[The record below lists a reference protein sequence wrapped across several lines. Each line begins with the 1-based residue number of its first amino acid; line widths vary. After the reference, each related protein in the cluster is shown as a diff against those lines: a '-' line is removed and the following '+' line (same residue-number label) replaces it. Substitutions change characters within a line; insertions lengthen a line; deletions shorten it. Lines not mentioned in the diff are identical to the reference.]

1 MIPPNAGFVNNAI
14 KTCVVEYS
22 INSSLLILSLSLHH
36 KRKTDGKVLSPL
48 SAYIFLIFNTANRP
62 QRSSMCST
70 SRSNA
75 RIPPPPSLCN
85 FQSVCLPYAPRKK
98 PYRFFANS
106 HARVAQQQFRAAYSI
121 IPVET
126 DTATSF
132 NYHKRKTDGK
142 VLSPLSAYVSL
153 LYFNTAN
160 RPQRSSTCS
169 TSRSNARTPPPPS
182 LCNFQSVCLPYAPR
196 KKKTVQIFCE
206 QPCACCA
213 ATISR
218 GVFNH
223 SRGN

>member
-48 SAYIFLIFNTANRP
+48 SAYIFLYLILPIAYKEVRCVVP
-62 QRSSMCST
+62 AVRMLAYRHRHCG
-70 SRSNA
+70 
-75 RIPPPPSLCN
+75 IGLCQN
-85 FQSVCLPYAPRKK
+85 ISPMPLAKK

-121 IPVET
+121 IPVGT
-126 DTATSF
+126 DTVTSF

-142 VLSPLSAYVSL
+142 VLSPLSAYIFL
-153 LYFNTAN
+153 IFNTAN

-169 TSRSNARTPPPPS
+169 TSRSNARIPPPPLRYRTLS
-182 LCNFQSVCLPYAPR
+182 KY
-196 KKKTVQIFCE
+196 
-206 QPCACCA
+206 
-213 ATISR
+213 
-218 GVFNH
+218 
-223 SRGN
+223 

>member
-1 MIPPNAGFVNNAI
+1 MLAYRYRHCGIGLCQNISPMPLAKNRTDFLRTAMRVLRSNNFARRI
-14 KTCVVEYS
+14 QSFPWE
-22 INSSLLILSLSLHH
+22 LILPHH
-36 KRKTDGKVLSPL
+36 LIITNAKRTARFFPRCP
-48 SAYIFLIFNTANRP
+48 LIFFLYLILPIAHKEVRRVVPTVRMLAYRH
-62 QRSSMCST
+62 RHCG
-70 SRSNA
+70 
-75 RIPPPPSLCN
+75 IGLCQN
-85 FQSVCLPYAPRKK
+85 ISPMPLAKK

-182 LCNFQSVCLPYAPR
+182 RYRTLSKY
-196 KKKTVQIFCE
+196 
-206 QPCACCA
+206 
-213 ATISR
+213 
-218 GVFNH
+218 
-223 SRGN
+223 

>member
-62 QRSSMCST
+62 QRSSTCST

-75 RIPPPPSLCN
+75 RIPPPPSRCN

-121 IPVET
+121 IPVGT

-142 VLSPLSAYVSL
+142 VLSPLSAYIFL
-153 LYFNTAN
+153 IFNTAN

-169 TSRSNARTPPPPS
+169 TSRSNARIPPPPS
-182 LCNFQSVCLPYAPR
+182 RYRTLSKY
-196 KKKTVQIFCE
+196 
-206 QPCACCA
+206 
-213 ATISR
+213 
-218 GVFNH
+218 
-223 SRGN
+223 